1 MSMNEQEFWS
11 LIELVDIEA
20 LHSGDEEL
28 ANASLIEKLSLMSIS
43 EIGAFEE
50 HRCQHLY
57 SLDGKKWA
65 NKSGLSRFSSDGFLY
80 ARCYVVATG
89 EQNYLRVLG
98 NSWYM
103 PKRTKYWAEGLL
115 SVTASAWSI
124 ATGKSEEEF
133 NLHGSVDY
141 ETGSNEA
148 QW

>member
-1 MSMNEQEFWS
+1 MSMNEQKFWS

-20 LHSGDEEL
+20 LHRGDEEL
-28 ANASLIEKLSLMSIS
+28 AYVSLIEKLSLMSIS
-43 EIGAFEE
+43 EIESFEE
-50 HRCQHLY
+50 HLCHRLY

-89 EQNYLRVLG
+89 EKNYQRVLG

-115 SVTASAWSI
+115 SVSASAWSI
-124 ATGKSEEEF
+124 ATGKGEEEF
-133 NLHGSVDY
+133 RYCGSVDY
-141 ETGSNEA
+141 ETGSNET